1 MATDRPVFWPE
12 IRALLLMA
20 MLIFLYTIGI
30 GILNGVDAVDFDQRR
45 ILGHVHG
52 GTLGWLTLAVFAAS
66 LWLFGES
73 SPAGSSERS
82 AVRVLTG
89 LSMIA
94 FPAYVAAFSLSYG
107 YSRPILGSVSVI
119 AIAGFFAWVV
129 YRARGQALGVPQ
141 LGFIAALGTSITG
154 GVLGVLWG
162 LKVASGTN
170 WLPSGGEDAHPA
182 TMVVGFL
189 IPVALSMAEW
199 AFFFPRPPKATRA
212 GQIQMVFPFLG
223 GVLLM
228 LALLLDIVPLAP
240 LAILLEVVGV
250 VIFFVRMFPQFRK
263 LNLLEATPGRHGL
276 MSAIAI
282 VFVIGLAQ
290 FWIIKYEGDFDLVP
304 FNQLLGL
311 DHSQFIGGMTNAI
324 FAMLMLA
331 TVPGA
336 KGGRWDQAVFLMVN
350 VGIIGFAAGLLF
362 DVTMLKHTFVP
373 IMGVGLLIGLGLY
386 AYRLLPEV
394 FESEGEKQPG
404 VARSRA

>member
-73 SPAGSSERS
+73 RPAGSSERS
-82 AVRVLTG
+82 TVRALTG

-129 YRARGQALGVPQ
+129 YRARGQELGVPQ

-154 GVLGVLWG
+154 GVLGVLLG
-162 LKVASGTN
+162 LKIASGNN

-189 IPVALSMAEW
+189 IPVALAMAEW

-240 LAILLEVVGV
+240 LAVLLEVVGV
-250 VIFFVRMFPQFRK
+250 VIFLVRMFPQFRK

-290 FWIIKYEGDFDLVP
+290 YWIVKYEGDFDLVP
-304 FNQLLGL
+304 MNQLLGL

-336 KGGRWDQAVFLMVN
+336 KGGRWDQVVFLMVN

-362 DVTMLKHTFVP
+362 DVTMLKHMFVP

-386 AYRLLPEV
+386 AYRLLPEL
-394 FESEGEKQPG
+394 FESEGRNEPG

>member
-20 MLIFLYTIGI
+20 MLVFLYTIGI
-30 GILNGVDAVDFDQRR
+30 GILNGIDAVDFDQRR

-73 SPAGSSERS
+73 RAPGSNERS
-82 AVRVLTG
+82 VIRVLTG
-89 LSMIA
+89 LAMIA

-129 YRARGQALGVPQ
+129 YRARGQDLGVPQ

-154 GVLGVLWG
+154 GVLGVLLG
-162 LKVASGTN
+162 LKIASGDN

-189 IPVALSMAEW
+189 IPVALAMAEW

-212 GQIQMVFPFLG
+212 GQVQMVFPFLG

-240 LAILLEVVGV
+240 LAVLLEVVGV
-250 VIFFVRMFPQFRK
+250 VIFLVRMFPHFRK

-276 MSAIAI
+276 MSALAI

-304 FNQLLGL
+304 TNQLLGL

-336 KGGRWDQAVFLMVN
+336 KGGRWDQVVFVMVN
-350 VGIIGFAAGLLF
+350 VGIIGFAAGLLS
-362 DVTMLKHTFVP
+362 DTTMLKHTFVP
-373 IMGVGLLIGLGLY
+373 IMGIGLLIGLGLY

-394 FESEGEKQPG
+394 FESEGREEPG
-404 VARSRA
+404 AMRSQA

>member
-20 MLIFLYTIGI
+20 MLVFLYTIGI
-30 GILNGVDAVDFDQRR
+30 GILNGIDAVDFDQRR

-73 SPAGSSERS
+73 RAPGSNERS
-82 AVRVLTG
+82 VIRVLTG
-89 LSMIA
+89 LAMIA

-129 YRARGQALGVPQ
+129 YRARGQDLGVPQ

-162 LKVASGTN
+162 MKVASGNN

-212 GQIQMVFPFLG
+212 GQVQMVFPFLG
-223 GVLLM
+223 GVCLM
-228 LALLLDIVPLAP
+228 FALLLDIVPLAP

-250 VIFFVRMFPQFRK
+250 VIFFVRMFPHFRA
-263 LNLLEATPGRHGL
+263 LNLFEATPGRHGL
-276 MSAIAI
+276 MSALAI

-304 FNQLLGL
+304 TNQLLGL
-311 DHSQFIGGMTNAI
+311 DHAQFIGGMTNAI

-336 KGGRWDQAVFLMVN
+336 KGGRWDQVVFLMVN

-362 DVTMLKHTFVP
+362 DVKMLKHTFVP
-373 IMGVGLLIGLGLY
+373 IMGIGLLIGLGLY
-386 AYRLLPEV
+386 AYRLLPEL
-394 FESEGEKQPG
+394 FESEGREEPG
-404 VARSRA
+404 VAGSRA

>member
-20 MLIFLYTIGI
+20 MLVFLYTIGI
-30 GILNGVDAVDFDQRR
+30 GILNGIDAVDFDQRR
-45 ILGHVHG
+45 VLGHVHG

-73 SPAGSSERS
+73 RAPGSNERS
-82 AVRVLTG
+82 VIRVLTG
-89 LSMIA
+89 LAMIA

-129 YRARGQALGVPQ
+129 YRARGQDLGVPQ

-154 GVLGVLWG
+154 GVLGVLLG
-162 LKVASGTN
+162 LKIASGDN

-189 IPVALSMAEW
+189 IPVALAMAEW

-212 GQIQMVFPFLG
+212 GQVQMVFPFLG

-240 LAILLEVVGV
+240 LAVLLEVVGV
-250 VIFFVRMFPQFRK
+250 VIFLVRMYPHFRK

-276 MSAIAI
+276 MSALAI

-304 FNQLLGL
+304 TNQLLGL

-336 KGGRWDQAVFLMVN
+336 KGGRWDQVVFVMVN
-350 VGIIGFAAGLLF
+350 VGIIGFAAGLLS
-362 DVTMLKHTFVP
+362 DTTMLKHTFVP
-373 IMGVGLLIGLGLY
+373 IMGIGLLIGLGLY

-394 FESEGEKQPG
+394 FESEDRKEPG
-404 VARSRA
+404 AMRSQA

>member
-1 MATDRPVFWPE
+1 MARPLRLVLPDPTYRE
-12 IRALLLMA
+12 SVLEGLRELQAEP
-20 MLIFLYTIGI
+20 
-30 GILNGVDAVDFDQRR
+30 R
-45 ILGHVHG
+45 
-52 GTLGWLTLAVFAAS
+52 FAA
-66 LWLFGES
+66 LDLA
-73 SPAGSSERS
+73 P
-82 AVRVLTG
+82 
-89 LSMIA
+89 IA
-94 FPAYVAAFSLSYG
+94 ADFPAYVAAFSLSYG

-129 YRARGQALGVPQ
+129 YRARGQDLGVPQ

-154 GVLGVLWG
+154 GVLGVLLG
-162 LKVASGTN
+162 LKIASGDN

-189 IPVALSMAEW
+189 IPVALAMAEW

-212 GQIQMVFPFLG
+212 GQVQMVFPFLG

-240 LAILLEVVGV
+240 LAVLLEVVGV
-250 VIFFVRMFPQFRK
+250 VIFLVRMYPHFRK

-276 MSAIAI
+276 MSALAI

-304 FNQLLGL
+304 TNQLLGL

-336 KGGRWDQAVFLMVN
+336 KGGRWDQVVFVMVN
-350 VGIIGFAAGLLF
+350 VGIIGFAAGLLS
-362 DVTMLKHTFVP
+362 DTTMLKHTFVP
-373 IMGVGLLIGLGLY
+373 IMGIGLLIGLGLY

-394 FESEGEKQPG
+394 FESEGREEPG
-404 VARSRA
+404 AMRSQA

>member
-20 MLIFLYTIGI
+20 MLVFLYTIGI
-30 GILNGVDAVDFDQRR
+30 GILNGIDAVDFDQRR
-45 ILGHVHG
+45 VLGHVHG

-73 SPAGSSERS
+73 RAPGSNERS
-82 AVRVLTG
+82 VIRVLTG
-89 LSMIA
+89 LAMIA

-129 YRARGQALGVPQ
+129 YRARGQDLGVPQ

-154 GVLGVLWG
+154 GVLGVLLG
-162 LKVASGTN
+162 LKIASGDN

-189 IPVALSMAEW
+189 IPVALAMAEW

-212 GQIQMVFPFLG
+212 GQVQMVFPFLG

-240 LAILLEVVGV
+240 LAVLLEVVGV
-250 VIFFVRMFPQFRK
+250 VIFLVRMYPHFRK

-276 MSAIAI
+276 MSALAI

-304 FNQLLGL
+304 TNQLLGL

-336 KGGRWDQAVFLMVN
+336 KGGRWDQVVFVMVN
-350 VGIIGFAAGLLF
+350 VGIIGFAAGLLS
-362 DVTMLKHTFVP
+362 DTTMLKHTFVP
-373 IMGVGLLIGLGLY
+373 IMGIGLLIGLGLY

-394 FESEGEKQPG
+394 FESEGREEPG
-404 VARSRA
+404 AMRSQA